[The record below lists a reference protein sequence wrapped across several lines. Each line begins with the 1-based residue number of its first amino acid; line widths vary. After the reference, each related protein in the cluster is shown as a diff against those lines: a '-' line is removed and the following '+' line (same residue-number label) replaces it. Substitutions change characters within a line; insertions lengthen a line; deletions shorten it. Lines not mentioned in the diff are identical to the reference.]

1 MRFTVATKI
10 AAFFALVL
18 FMGLI
23 AMAFIYRGLGMV
35 TTNVQELANIEEPLT
50 ASAYEMEI
58 NINGIGFQVLKYLA
72 TENPYYR
79 EQALQDD
86 KDFWGFHR
94 RYMQLSK
101 TERQRA
107 LGDEIGSGYRDFW
120 LLAEA
125 LLKYRDELTTSV
137 EQVYERLEA
146 QDRLIEEHRDTV
158 VTQHRRDLNQ
168 FAKVLILSATEAEL
182 AEVGFWCANYQRR
195 PNPRYREL
203 LFTKLANVK
212 RHLADYQQFRTT
224 ADDRR
229 IIKTVLGGAVELI
242 DSEIGQVLSLD
253 DQIREARQK
262 FIDLRLHMDR
272 LLDRNIQVLTAESLR
287 VPRVAAER
295 AVAIAL
301 NMVQFLIPVYVVTA
315 VAMAWVSIRLFLVP
329 LRQLTRGFKALERGD
344 LMRRVAVKY
353 NDEFADLAR
362 GFNDMVGQLQKTTV
376 SRDSLE
382 RSEEALRGTVVK
394 LKHEISERER
404 AENERAELEGAL
416 RHSETLSAM
425 GTLVAG
431 VAHQVRNPLFGISS
445 ILDAMTEKFGDQGQ
459 YQRYLSVLRGEIER
473 LNHLMRDLLDYG
485 KPPALDECEVT
496 MTDVLQDAIE
506 ACIPLSEHA
515 GVKLIKCITDPLPRL
530 NVDRHRL
537 AQVFENLI
545 DNAIRHSP
553 PGAQV
558 QVWAQ
563 LCNQGG
569 QRWIECAVVDA
580 GAGFDSNDLP
590 RVFEPFFTRR
600 GSSGLGLALAQ
611 RIVEQHAGTITAGNR
626 PEGGAIM
633 TVRLPLARSL
643 PRIEVTEARRGT

>member
-212 RHLADYQQFRTT
+212 RHLADYQQFRMT

-272 LLDRNIQVLTAESLR
+272 LLD
-287 VPRVAAER
+287 
-295 AVAIAL
+295 
-301 NMVQFLIPVYVVTA
+301 
-315 VAMAWVSIRLFLVP
+315 
-329 LRQLTRGFKALERGD
+329 
-344 LMRRVAVKY
+344 
-353 NDEFADLAR
+353 
-362 GFNDMVGQLQKTTV
+362 
-376 SRDSLE
+376 
-382 RSEEALRGTVVK
+382 
-394 LKHEISERER
+394 
-404 AENERAELEGAL
+404 
-416 RHSETLSAM
+416 
-425 GTLVAG
+425 
-431 VAHQVRNPLFGISS
+431 
-445 ILDAMTEKFGDQGQ
+445 
-459 YQRYLSVLRGEIER
+459 
-473 LNHLMRDLLDYG
+473 
-485 KPPALDECEVT
+485 
-496 MTDVLQDAIE
+496 
-506 ACIPLSEHA
+506 
-515 GVKLIKCITDPLPRL
+515 
-530 NVDRHRL
+530 
-537 AQVFENLI
+537 
-545 DNAIRHSP
+545 
-553 PGAQV
+553 
-558 QVWAQ
+558 
-563 LCNQGG
+563 
-569 QRWIECAVVDA
+569 
-580 GAGFDSNDLP
+580 
-590 RVFEPFFTRR
+590 
-600 GSSGLGLALAQ
+600 
-611 RIVEQHAGTITAGNR
+611 
-626 PEGGAIM
+626 
-633 TVRLPLARSL
+633 
-643 PRIEVTEARRGT
+643 